1 MIIAKAKQVLSDAG
15 LRRSSADC
23 ERIGRTVMAR
33 AEQASG
39 AAFSQARKIVDNRN
53 TIGFRLTD
61 ARGEYLLKINKN
73 PASRAVRDAALRMNI
88 IAAGDT
94 GGAFSVP
101 HSHYI
106 DPEFD
111 AALMDFVPGTRLDTL
126 LGQERDPARRAMLIQ
141 MSAEA
146 LSAIHSL
153 PHDRPSPDGQAE
165 LAGLVQDVADALP
178 AFSARN
184 RAGLER
190 LAVQA
195 PVGPVALHGDFSP
208 KNLILNENGTLFVI
222 DFSNRPDSP
231 SPLRDL
237 SIFVIGMAHA
247 LARARWLHP
256 PSASASASAS
266 PGRAVEPLM
275 RHFLE
280 AYIARSPHIAPTPGA
295 LAPQLALFEL
305 VRLVETKIWLDG
317 YWAFEEASLGWVKA
331 MLGRFFIAAQL
342 RRLQGRFD

>member
-1 MIIAKAKQVLSDAG
+1 M
-15 LRRSSADC
+15 
-23 ERIGRTVMAR
+23 
-33 AEQASG
+33 
-39 AAFSQARKIVDNRN
+39 
-53 TIGFRLTD
+53 
-61 ARGEYLLKINKN
+61 
-73 PASRAVRDAALRMNI
+73 PA
-88 IAAGDT
+88 
-94 GGAFSVP
+94 
-101 HSHYI
+101 
-106 DPEFD
+106 
-111 AALMDFVPGTRLDTL
+111 
-126 LGQERDPARRAMLIQ
+126 
-141 MSAEA
+141 
-146 LSAIHSL
+146 
-153 PHDRPSPDGQAE
+153 
-165 LAGLVQDVADALP
+165 

-222 DFSNRPDSP
+222 DFSDRPDSP

-256 PSASASASAS
+256 PSAPASASAS

-275 RHFLE
+275 QHFLE

-305 VRLVETKIWLDG
+305 IRLVETKIWLDG